1 MNSLF
6 PELFDE
12 TAGTESG
19 TPPEL
24 HTGYDL
30 SDLFERLSQSD
41 FRSRFMLKP
50 ADKEYISRKGM
61 DTIRRHAEDFVRKR
75 LAPAFIPNDGKQTP
89 MRGHPVFIAQHA
101 TATCCRGCI
110 YKWHKMRPGKEL
122 SKVQQEYLVDV
133 IMTWIEGE
141 MKR

>member
-1 MNSLF
+1 MVSAIIF
-6 PELFDE
+6 P
-12 TAGTESG
+12 SG
-19 TPPEL
+19 TVQIQKQFSSE
-24 HTGYDL
+24 
-30 SDLFERLSQSD
+30 
-41 FRSRFMLKP
+41 
-50 ADKEYISRKGM
+50 RKGQGIY
-61 DTIRRHAEDFVRKR
+61 TIRRHAEDFIAKR
-75 LAPAFIPNDGKQTP
+75 EAPAVIPNDGKQTP